1 MIQSKQDYKFYLQ
14 EDRTRNNM
22 NISALRYIG
31 GVIVSSERYRV
42 WRYLKLLRKCE
53 YYKNCK
59 HGLFNKLIYMLL
71 RANYARLG
79 NKYHLFIPM
88 NKVGYGL
95 RIMHIRGG
103 GGCHLNCEKIGNY
116 CGINAGVLLGVKNDK
131 TPVAGDYVTFGPGCK
146 VIGGITIGNHVLVA
160 PNAVAI
166 HDIPD
171 NCIVAG
177 VPAKVIK
184 VVEGG
189 EYS

>member
-1 MIQSKQDYKFYLQ
+1 MITSKQDYKFYLQ
-14 EDRTRNNM
+14 EDKIRNG
-22 NISALRYIG
+22 ISNGLLNYLVGIFL
-31 GVIVSSERYRV
+31 SSEKYRV

-59 HGLFNKLIYMLL
+59 HGAFNKLIYYIF

-79 NKYHLFIPM
+79 NKYHLYVPI
-88 NKVGYGL
+88 NRVGYGL

-116 CGINAGVLLGVKNDK
+116 CGVNAGVLLGVKNDRI
-131 TPVAGDYVTFGPGCK
+131 PVAGDYVTFGPGSR

-171 NCIVAG
+171 NSIVAG
-177 VPAKVIK
+177 IPAKVIK
-184 VVEGG
+184 TVEGG
-189 EYS
+189 TYS